1 MAGWAGI
8 AVGRGWVV
16 LGVLCTG
23 AVPKIAILFLTRGSR
38 VVFGGAGLGR
48 VGDGGGVEGGGPLL
62 PGVVGESGVI
72 AVCVCVIGVSWG
84 LVCRGGGSCVGILY
98 R

>member
-1 MAGWAGI
+1 M
-8 AVGRGWVV
+8 
-16 LGVLCTG
+16 LCTG

-38 VVFGGAGLGR
+38 EVLGVAGLVM
-48 VGDGGGVEGGGPLL
+48 VGDGGGVDGGGPLF
-62 PGVVGESGVI
+62 PGVVGESGVM
-72 AVCVCVIGVSWG
+72 AVCVCVICVSWG